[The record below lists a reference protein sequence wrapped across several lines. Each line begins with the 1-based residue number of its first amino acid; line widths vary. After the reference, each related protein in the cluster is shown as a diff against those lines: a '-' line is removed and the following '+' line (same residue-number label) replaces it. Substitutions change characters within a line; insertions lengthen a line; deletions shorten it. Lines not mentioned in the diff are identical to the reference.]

1 MRKNKKGISPLI
13 ATVLLIGFTI
23 VLAALVMRWG
33 GTLFRETTQTTG
45 CESQG
50 RIACISQVEISVGNI
65 GECIDITRCDK
76 IGLLIVNNLA
86 ATQSLE
92 AFNVQREWDDGAIES
107 GKVTFFAAAG
117 PVVAGESREIL
128 EGGLGTQDVFYDNTK
143 VGTFK
148 AIHVIPIFT
157 QTTTDGGSCRIV
169 CSEQKET
176 IPKGDPR
183 IIA

>member
-45 CESQG
+45 CEAQG
-50 RIACISQVEISVGNI
+50 RIACSSQVDISVGTI
-65 GECIDITRCDK
+65 GECIDVNTCIQ
-76 IGLLIVNNLA
+76 IGRLIVNNLA

-92 AFNVQREWDDGAIES
+92 AFSVARELSDGSIES
-107 GKVTFFAAAG
+107 TEAKFTIPAG
-117 PVVAGESREIL
+117 GTADIL
-128 EGGLGTQDVFYDNTK
+128 EGGIPGATQTIVYNTIGTL
-143 VGTFK
+143 K
-148 AIHVIPIFT
+148 AIHVTPIFT